1 MIINRSFKDFK
12 FRHRNNTNQII
23 YTSNKVKNDDKVL
36 NLIENFLN
44 EENSFIFESVEKG
57 KIKGRYTIFGKNPD
71 KIWEFKNNNSYLIKK
86 NKKLKLRD
94 KPEKLIEKIIE
105 DFKFKTPKN
114 LPKICSLISGYF
126 SYDSIRYIEK
136 IPNKCTDD
144 LNLPDVRLLRPRTL
158 IIYDNLKKE
167 IFYICNIFKDEKI
180 TNYKKKYDEIKSNLF
195 KLLIQSSI
203 KNINNKIDKD
213 FKKIK
218 VKSNTS
224 KSKFLQMVDKAKKY
238 IKIGDIFQVVL
249 SQRFEAKLTKEPLE
263 IYKKLRVTN
272 PSPFMFFFNFKDFQ
286 IIGASPEI
294 LVRLRDNKITV
305 RPIAGTRPRGKT
317 IKEDRNYEKSLL
329 NDKKELSEH
338 LMLLDLGRNDA
349 GKVSKINTVKVTE
362 SFLIERY
369 SHVMHIVSNVVGEYN
384 KKFSKFKSLLAGF
397 PAGTVSGAPK
407 IRAMEIIDELET
419 TKRKVYAGGIGYFSA
434 NGEFDTCI
442 ALRTAVAKKGK
453 FYVQA
458 GAGIVADSKPLN
470 EYEETVNKAK
480 ALINALKW
488 KK

>member
-1 MIINRSFKDFK
+1 MILNRSFKDFK
-12 FRHRNNTNQII
+12 FRHRGKKNQII
-23 YTSNKVKNDDKVL
+23 YTSKKVKDDYEVL
-36 NLIENFLN
+36 NLIDNFF
-44 EENSFIFESVEKG
+44 EEKNSFIFESVEKG

-71 KIWEFKNNNSYLIKK
+71 KIWEFNDKKSFLVHK
-86 NKKLKLRD
+86 NKRIKLKD
-94 KPEKLIEKIIE
+94 KPAQLIEKLIEN
-105 DFKFKTPKN
+105 FKFETPKN
-114 LPKICSLISGYF
+114 LPNICSLISGYF

-136 IPNKCTDD
+136 IPNNCKND
-144 LNLPDVRLLRPRTL
+144 LGLPDVRLLRPRTL
-158 IIYDNLKKE
+158 VIHDNLKKE
-167 IFYICNIFKDEKI
+167 IFYISNIFKDEKI
-180 TNYKKKYDEIKSNLF
+180 TNYKKKYDEVKSDLF
-195 KLLIQSSI
+195 KLVIQSSI
-203 KNINNKIDKD
+203 KNLDIKSNKKNNVVR
-213 FKKIK
+213 

-224 KSKFLQMVDKAKKY
+224 KIKFLSMVNKAKKY
-238 IKIGDIFQVVL
+238 IKLGDIFQVVL
-249 SQRFEAKLTKEPLE
+249 SQRFEAKLTKRPID

-272 PSPFMFFFNFKDFQ
+272 PSPFMYFFNFNDFQ

-294 LVRLRDNKITV
+294 LVRLRDDKITV

-317 IKEDRNYEKSLL
+317 RKEDLFFEKDLL
-329 NDKKELSEH
+329 KDKKELSEH

-349 GKVSKINTVKVTE
+349 GKVSKINSVKVTE
-362 SFLIERY
+362 SFIIERY
-369 SHVMHIVSNVVGEYN
+369 SHVMHIVSNVVGKYN

-442 ALRTAVAKKGK
+442 ALRTAVAKKDK

-458 GAGIVADSKPLN
+458 GAGIVSDSKPLK

-480 ALINALKW
+480 ALIDALK
-488 KK
+488 

>member
-1 MIINRSFKDFK
+1 MILNRSFKDFK
-12 FRHRNNTNQII
+12 FRHRGKKNQII
-23 YTSNKVKNDDKVL
+23 YTSTKVKNDYEVL
-36 NLIENFLN
+36 SLIDNFLK
-44 EENSFIFESVEKG
+44 EKNSFIFESVEKG

-71 KIWEFKNNNSYLIKK
+71 KIWEFNNNHSFLIKNNKRI
-86 NKKLKLRD
+86 KLKD
-94 KPEKLIEKIIE
+94 KPDQLIEKLIEN
-105 DFKFKTPKN
+105 FKFETPKN

-136 IPNKCTDD
+136 IPNKCKND
-144 LNLPDVRLLRPRTL
+144 LNLPDVRLLRPRL
-158 IIYDNLKKE
+158 LVIHDNLKKE
-167 IFYICNIFKDEKI
+167 IFYINNIFKDEKI
-180 TNYKKKYDEIKSNLF
+180 KNYQKKYEEVKTDLF
-195 KLLIQSSI
+195 KLIIQSSI
-203 KNINNKIDKD
+203 KNIDIKTNQNTN
-213 FKKIK
+213 FIK
-218 VKSNTS
+218 VESNTS
-224 KSKFLQMVDKAKKY
+224 KNKFISMVNKAKKY
-238 IKIGDIFQVVL
+238 IKLGDIFQVVL
-249 SQRFEAKLTKEPLE
+249 SQRFETKLTKNPID

-272 PSPFMFFFNFKDFQ
+272 PSPFMYFFNFNDFQ

-294 LVRLRDNKITV
+294 LVRLRDGKITV

-317 IKEDRNYEKSLL
+317 LKEDLFYEKDLL
-329 NDKKELSEH
+329 KDKKELSEH

-349 GKVSKINTVKVTE
+349 GKVSKINTIKVTE
-362 SFLIERY
+362 SFIIERY
-369 SHVMHIVSNVVGEYN
+369 SHVMHIVSNVVGKYN

-407 IRAMEIIDELET
+407 IRAMEIIDELEA

-458 GAGIVADSKPLN
+458 GAGIVADSKPSK

-480 ALINALKW
+480 ALINALK
-488 KK
+488 